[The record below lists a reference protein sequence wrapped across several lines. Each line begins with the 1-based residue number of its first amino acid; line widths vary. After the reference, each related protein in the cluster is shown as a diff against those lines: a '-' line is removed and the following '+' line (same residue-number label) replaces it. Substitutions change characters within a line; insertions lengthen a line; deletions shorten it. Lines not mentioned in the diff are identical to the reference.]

1 VQRTSS
7 LVQVCGDRPERGRVV
22 EQLLSEDHRLGRI
35 LAEPLF
41 KPASYLFDR
50 FPNQAMTSRPLGEV
64 CNGEPLPLFNLA
76 FVCRFNTF
84 FATEI
89 CGNFVA

>member
-1 VQRTSS
+1 MCCSSVSFAPFEAFEATS
-7 LVQVCGDRPERGRVV
+7 C
-22 EQLLSEDHRLGRI
+22 